1 VDAPLRP
8 GVFLDRD
15 GTIIEDAGYLCDPS
29 GVVLLPGAGEAIGRM
44 NRAGL
49 PVIVVTNQSGI
60 GRGLYGEEQFLATQR
75 RVDELLAREGA
86 SLNGVYYCPHAP
98 AAGCD
103 CRKPRAELFRRAA
116 AEHGLDPAR
125 SFFAGDR
132 FRDVLP
138 GIRLGGTGII
148 VGAEEA
154 LEKHPEVVRATT
166 LADVADLAIG
176 STSRLT

>member
-1 VDAPLRP
+1 VGAPLRP

-15 GTIIEDAGYLCDPS
+15 GTIIEDLGYLSAPA
-29 GVVLLPGAGEAIGRM
+29 GVVLRPGAGEAIARM

-75 RVDELLAREGA
+75 RMEELLAREGA
-86 SLNGVYYCPHAP
+86 SVTAVYHCPHSP
-98 AAGCD
+98 EAGCD
-103 CRKPRAELFRRAA
+103 CRKPRDGLFRRAA
-116 AEHGLDPAR
+116 AEHELDPAR

-132 FRDVLP
+132 LRDVLP
-138 GIRLGGTGII
+138 GIRLGGRGILL
-148 VGAEEA
+148 GTLEA
-154 LEKHPEVVRATT
+154 LRNHPEVVRATA

-176 STSRLT
+176 STS